1 MLSNYLL
8 SAIRFFVRNKT
19 FSIINLLS
27 LAAGLACVIVI
38 SSWVLSELNYDRFHT
53 NSSRIYRLSS
63 KLTMSGEESYHAT
76 HHAPIGH
83 MVAENFPEVEQM
95 TRFSRAQSRVF
106 KHNNETITMEEIHYV
121 DSAFFQVFSFK
132 LLEGSPEMALNRPNT
147 LVLTQSV
154 AKKFFGDESAMGK
167 VIESDSTIY
176 TITGVVE
183 DPPENSS
190 LQFNIL
196 EPMATANHS
205 FGGFSWGYG
214 MGFQTY
220 LLLKEGTSTA
230 ELEDKI
236 AVMMDENVN
245 ELFKSINVTIG
256 AFLEALPNLY
266 LKSKVQRQRV
276 KGDVR
281 TIAIFSVSAL
291 LVLIIAC
298 FNFINLSTAQSLL
311 RAREVGV
318 RKVFG
323 ATRRQ
328 LMIQHLGESILMVAL
343 ALILALV
350 LAELVLPLVE
360 LFSGKNLELYS
371 KSTAFFLIGIP
382 TIVLVAGL
390 GAGWYPAL
398 FISRYSPISILNS
411 SIKSIGGKHF
421 LRNIL
426 SFFQFAILQSLAIC
440 TIIVYA
446 QLQHIKTT
454 DLGFDSEN
462 LVALRVNSPMLNDKK
477 DVLKSSMENSMS
489 VEKASLHS
497 FLLGHTILARDF
509 VLEGSPEAQ
518 NISYITIDENF
529 FDTYGIEVVK
539 GRAFKKP
546 LENEARTIIVNEAFV
561 KHFEYTNPIGRKI
574 FLPNNPDHR
583 ENEII
588 GVVKDFSHQSLHQ
601 NVAPIVMMSWHD
613 SFEFISIKLTD
624 SSPLALASVKSVWER
639 VAGDTPFNY
648 FYIEDKM
655 EELYTKDTRFGNILS
670 VFTLLAILIACAGL
684 FGLTA
689 HITQTRRRE
698 IAIRKVLGATSS
710 GITTLLSLSFAKWV
724 VVATI
729 VAWPLAWIIMS
740 RWLDNF
746 AHRIDMP
753 IWAFF
758 FATGVSLAV
767 AFATT
772 LVKTVIASN
781 QNPADVLK
789 QE

>member
-1 MLSNYLL
+1 MISNYFL

-38 SSWVLSELNYDRFHT
+38 SSWVLSELNYDKFH
-53 NSSRIYRLSS
+53 NNASRIYRLSS

-83 MVAENFPEVEQM
+83 MVAEKFPEVQQM

-106 KHNNETITMEEIHYV
+106 RHNNETVIVEGIHYV
-121 DSAFFQVFSFK
+121 DSAFFHVFSFK
-132 LLEGSPEMALNRPNT
+132 LLEGGVGNALNRPNT
-147 LVLTQSV
+147 LVLTKSV
-154 AKKFFGDESAMGK
+154 AQAFFGNESAMGQA
-167 VIESDSTIY
+167 IESDGTMY
-176 TITGVVE
+176 NITGVVE

-190 LQFNIL
+190 LQFKVL
-196 EPMATANHS
+196 EPMATANHT

-214 MGFQTY
+214 MGFQTF
-220 LLLKEGTSTA
+220 LLLKEGTNTST
-230 ELEDKI
+230 LEDKI

-256 AFLEALPNLY
+256 AFLEALPDLY

-276 KGDVR
+276 QGDIR
-281 TIAIFSVSAL
+281 TIIIFSVSAL

-323 ATRRQ
+323 ANRSQ
-328 LMIQHLGESILMVAL
+328 LMVQHLGESVLMVSL
-343 ALILALV
+343 ALVLALV

-360 LFSGKNLELYS
+360 LFSGKNLDLYS
-371 KSTAFFLIGIP
+371 VNTAFFLIGIP
-382 TIVLVAGL
+382 IIVLVAGL

-398 FISRYSPISILNS
+398 FISRYSPISILNGS
-411 SIKSIGGKHF
+411 MKSLGGKHSF
-421 LRNIL
+421 RNIL
-426 SFFQFAILQSLAIC
+426 SFLQFAILQSLAIC

-454 DLGFDSEN
+454 DMGFSTEN
-462 LVALRVNSPMLNDKK
+462 LIALRVNSPMLKDKK
-477 DVLKSSMENSMS
+477 DALKSSMVNSTA
-489 VEKASLHS
+489 VKQASLHS

-529 FDTYGIEVVK
+529 FDAYGVEVVE
-539 GRAFKKP
+539 GRAFKRP
-546 LENEARTIIVNEAFV
+546 LENEARKIVVNEAFV
-561 KHFEYTNPIGRKI
+561 KHFNYYNPIGRKI
-574 FLPNNPDHR
+574 FLPNNKDHR
-583 ENEII
+583 ENEIV
-588 GVVKDFSHQSLHQ
+588 GVVKNFSHQSLHSK
-601 NVAPIVMMSWHD
+601 VAPIVMMTWHD
-613 SFEFISIKLTD
+613 PYEYISIKLTD
-624 SSPLALASVKSVWER
+624 GSPLSFAKVKSEWESI
-639 VAGDTPFNY
+639 AGETPFDY
-648 FYIEDKM
+648 FYVEDKM
-655 EELYTKDTRFGNILS
+655 GELYSKDIRFGNILG

-689 HITQTRRRE
+689 HVTQTRRRE
-698 IAIRKVLGATSS
+698 IAIRKVLGASSS
-710 GITTLLSLSFAKWV
+710 GITALLSISFVKWV
-724 VVATI
+724 VIASI
-729 VAWPLAWIIMS
+729 AAWPLAWIIMS

-746 AHRIDMP
+746 AHRIEMP
-753 IWAFF
+753 IWAFVV
-758 FATGVSLAV
+758 ATVVSLFV

-772 LVKTVIASN
+772 LVKTLIASN
-781 QNPADVLK
+781 QNPAFVLK